1 MEEARGG
8 FPGGEWRLFGEET
21 EKVQN
26 CISQESAETGFSYM
40 RLPC

>member
-8 FPGGEWRLFGEET
+8 CPGGEWRLCEEET
-21 EKVQN
+21 EEGQN
-26 CISQESAETGFSYM
+26 RISQEAAETGFSYM